1 MTWNLGSVAQEILLL
16 VENVPTAISGI
27 PLLRI
32 ADRNRET
39 VQTYTGTE
47 IGSQSINIKF
57 QNAILYLSIS
67 DTSKLMMAVGTD
79 TFRIKI
85 GDFSEQKGGESNIK
99 AMAENFRQM
108 GFDELKNLGGS
119 STYYKARG

>member
-1 MTWNLGSVAQEILLL
+1 MTWNLGSVGAEVLLL
-16 VENVPTAISGI
+16 VENVPTAISGA

-32 ADRNRET
+32 ADRSRAT
-39 VQTYTGTE
+39 VQTFTGTE
-47 IGSQSINIKF
+47 IGSNSINIKH
-57 QNAILYLSIS
+57 QNAVLYLSIA
-67 DTSKLMMAVGTD
+67 DTAKLMMATGTD
-79 TFRIKI
+79 TMRIKI

-108 GFDELKNLGGS
+108 GFDELKNLGES